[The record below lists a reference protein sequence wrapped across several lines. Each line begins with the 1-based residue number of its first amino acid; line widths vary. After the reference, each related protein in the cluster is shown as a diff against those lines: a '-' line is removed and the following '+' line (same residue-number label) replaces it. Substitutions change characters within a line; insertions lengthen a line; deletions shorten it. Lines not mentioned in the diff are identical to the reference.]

1 MKCVICKN
9 EIKADP
15 DGWAGGHNP
24 EPVKEGRCC
33 GYCNSNVVVPTRLDN
48 FFKTKKENIN

>member
-1 MKCVICKN
+1 MICVIC
-9 EIKADP
+9 EDDIKADP

-48 FFKTKKENIN
+48 FFKTKKENLN